1 MKSKLDVFT
10 AYYVGAVRTYLLAKN
25 GIVFYSLVVP
35 PYKESEEFLIE
46 INGRKMREFGV
57 AKKLGTYTWVE
68 RKGNFV

>member
-10 AYYVGAVRTYLLAKN
+10 AYYVKAIRTYLLAKN
-25 GIVFYSLVVP
+25 GTVFYSHVVP

-46 INGRKMREFGV
+46 INGRKMREFDV
-57 AKKLGTYTWVE
+57 AKKLGKYTWVE

>member
-10 AYYVGAVRTYLLAKN
+10 AYYVKAIRTYLLAKN
-25 GIVFYSLVVP
+25 GTVFYSHVVP